1 MANRTALVALAA
13 RAAGMAGAF
22 AMTVAITRSLSKPH
36 AGLVLLTYTLL
47 TVAATLARF
56 GADNLALREV
66 SKGGADRAA
75 LVRHSVGVALIG
87 SPVAMALLAVALM
100 AQGDGTTD
108 PSLVLAACLAV
119 FPAAMSIIAGA
130 VLRGL
135 SRLAAGMLAELGSP
149 ALLATVGIAA
159 LGLTGRSSAT
169 SAVWMLALGNAVT
182 MVWSW
187 WLIRRTLPEVRR
199 RAAGFRVY
207 LSTFRPALAAFFTT
221 SIGFFLLAWLPVL
234 VLGFAILD
242 PTQANLEVAR
252 YNAAARLA
260 QFVPLV
266 SVIQISYLS
275 QQFASLHHRGE
286 IAAINALSQRATR
299 QAALWAGGL
308 TVGLC
313 LLPEVALRLF
323 GDYADAAGGV
333 RILALGALLVVLA
346 GPVNGLLLTCGHERQ
361 AGRYTLA
368 LVVAS
373 AVILPLVV
381 RWGYEAVAVGSAVGS
396 ILYAVAGYLA
406 LRPSGIHAALPARS
420 PAVAPTKGGRP

>member
-275 QQFASLHHRGE
+275 QQFASLHHRERSPRSMRYRSGPP
-286 IAAINALSQRATR
+286 ARPP
-299 QAALWAGGL
+299 
-308 TVGLC
+308 C
-313 LLPEVALRLF
+313 
-323 GDYADAAGGV
+323 
-333 RILALGALLVVLA
+333 
-346 GPVNGLLLTCGHERQ
+346 GPVVSPSDSASCRRSRCACSATMPMPR
-361 AGRYTLA
+361 AGC
-368 LVVAS
+368 AS
-373 AVILPLVV
+373 SP
-381 RWGYEAVAVGSAVGS
+381 WGPCSS
-396 ILYAVAGYLA
+396 
-406 LRPSGIHAALPARS
+406 SSPARS
-420 PAVAPTKGGRP
+420 TGSCSPVAMSAKRVATPSRWWSPLR